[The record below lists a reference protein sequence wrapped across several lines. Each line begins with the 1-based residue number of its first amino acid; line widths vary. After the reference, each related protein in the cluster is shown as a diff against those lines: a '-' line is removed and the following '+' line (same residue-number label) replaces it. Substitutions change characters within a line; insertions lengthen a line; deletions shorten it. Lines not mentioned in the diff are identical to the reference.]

1 MRLLLIE
8 DDVSLADGMKTALK
22 RAGYAVDHAATAG
35 DALRYLEGGPVDI
48 AVLDLG
54 LPDRDGLELLGDM
67 RRLRPEL
74 AVLILSARDQL
85 QDKVAGLDEGADDYL
100 TKPFAFD
107 ELLARL
113 RVLGRRGGQIA
124 NPEVILGELRIN
136 LANHQV
142 SLGTDALHLSRREF
156 AILRALA
163 DRPGQILSR
172 QQLEDKLYSWGDEV
186 NSNTIDVHIHNLR
199 KKLGQRFIKTVR
211 GVGYVLDS
219 AS

>member
-8 DDVSLADGMKTALK
+8 DDVSLADGMKTALR

-35 DALRYLEGGPVDI
+35 DALRFLEGGPVDI

-54 LPDRDGLELLGDM
+54 LPDRDGLALLGDL
-67 RRLRPEL
+67 RRQRPEL

-100 TKPFAFD
+100 TKPFEFD

-113 RVLGRRGGQIA
+113 RVLGRRSGQIA
-124 NPEVILGELRIN
+124 SPELQIGELGIN
-136 LANHQV
+136 LASHQV
-142 SLGTDALHLSRREF
+142 TLGGEPLHLSRREF

-186 NSNTIDVHIHNLR
+186 NSNTIDVHIHNVR
-199 KKLGQRFIKTVR
+199 KKLGQRYIKTVR
-211 GVGYVLDS
+211 GVGYVLDNPT
-219 AS
+219 

>member
-8 DDVSLADGMKTALK
+8 DDVSLADGMKTALR

-35 DALRYLEGGPVDI
+35 DALRFLEGGPVDI

-54 LPDRDGLELLGDM
+54 LPDRDGLALLGDM
-67 RRLRPEL
+67 RRQRPEL

-100 TKPFAFD
+100 TKPFEFD

-124 NPEVILGELRIN
+124 SPELQVGELCIN
-136 LANHQV
+136 LASHQV
-142 SLGTDALHLSRREF
+142 SLGGEALHLSRREF

-186 NSNTIDVHIHNLR
+186 NSNTIDVHIHNVR
-199 KKLGQRFIKTVR
+199 KKLGQRYIKTVR
-211 GVGYVLDS
+211 GVGYVLDNPT
-219 AS
+219 